1 MESEGVR
8 LRIYVNKRKKMILA
22 PEVFEKYGGV
32 SNETIQ
38 IKNGEFTKEIEREVN
53 EAMQE
58 IIERWQ
64 PIFDNIPTE
73 ALFAER
79 QRQVN
84 LLAVDHNARQNA
96 FISNDKAA
104 FDSKQTRKLNE
115 AYLQMFVDMYG
126 KQFTVADLKTAD
138 VETLNVLD
146 KLYVDALGRGENN
159 EEEDTEKKE

>member
-1 MESEGVR
+1 MYEIK
-8 LRIYVNKRKKMILA
+8 LKKGGI
-22 PEVFEKYGGV
+22 EKEY
-32 SNETIQ
+32 S
-38 IKNGEFTKEIEREVN
+38 KEYINVE
-53 EAMQE
+53 
-58 IIERWQ
+58 
-64 PIFDNIPTE
+64 D
-73 ALFAER
+73 
-79 QRQVN
+79 N

-146 KLYVDALGRGENN
+146 ELYVDALGRGKSN
-159 EEEDTEKKE
+159 EKTDEDKEKKEG